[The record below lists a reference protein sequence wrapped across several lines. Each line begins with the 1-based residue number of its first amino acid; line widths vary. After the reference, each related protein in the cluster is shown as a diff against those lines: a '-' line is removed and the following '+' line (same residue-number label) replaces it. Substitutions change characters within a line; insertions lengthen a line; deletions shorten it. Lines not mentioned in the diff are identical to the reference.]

1 MVNLWKVAGVFVVKK
16 IEQTVYSLCI
26 MCIYQGVV
34 WIDWKGKDVSL
45 PFTEMKLRPA
55 SLSYVTPNTQG

>member
-1 MVNLWKVAGVFVVKK
+1 MFLLLRKK
-16 IEQTVYSLCI
+16 LAVYSLSI

-34 WIDWKGKDVSL
+34 WIDWKGKDISL

-55 SLSYVTPNTQG
+55 SLSHVTPNTQG